1 VKAGK
6 QSAWLVFIYVS
17 RQLLDGILW
26 LMKSPR
32 ETHSLGSCAEQ
43 DCSGAEGEMGKGEGG
58 EPACL
63 TDFHFSSPVD
73 SLTGF
78 YGRCVAFGHRPIE
91 PRRIAKRSVL
101 AEISKGTGFDSKV
114 GTMRNERSL
123 SSAEEDCSGA
133 EGEMRSRSVN
143 PILPMHGFL
152 GFAKD
157 RITSGLPTTREAVC
171 L

>member
-1 VKAGK
+1 
-6 QSAWLVFIYVS
+6 
-17 RQLLDGILW
+17 
-26 LMKSPR
+26 
-32 ETHSLGSCAEQ
+32 
-43 DCSGAEGEMGKGEGG
+43 MGKGEGG

-157 RITSGLPTTREAVC
+157 RITSGLPQLGRQCAYNARPRTSSRTASRRGWTIASRIPPGPVGGLEC
-171 L
+171 PSRHPSSG